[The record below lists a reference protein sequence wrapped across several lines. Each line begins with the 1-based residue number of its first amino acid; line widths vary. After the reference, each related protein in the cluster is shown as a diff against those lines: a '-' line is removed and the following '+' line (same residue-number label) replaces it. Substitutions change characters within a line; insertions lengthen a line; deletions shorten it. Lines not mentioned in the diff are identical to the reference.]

1 VNEFLTTY
9 ENYQQKLAYK
19 PRHPTQQE
27 SNLSVQFGCMV
38 KKITYKNFT
47 NKKDLPNTRPRRPY
61 QEKLKNFPSKLHEM
75 WDAFPYFLTLCALA
89 ISLD

>member
-38 KKITYKNFT
+38 KKKHVQKF
-47 NKKDLPNTRPRRPY
+47 Y
-61 QEKLKNFPSKLHEM
+61 QQKR
-75 WDAFPYFLTLCALA
+75 LA
-89 ISLD
+89 